1 MAEQTKTTP
10 KPEAMFFLS
19 EVAGKKV
26 ILKGKK
32 IGRLADFIIVDGDK
46 AAEVTHIVIERSFGY
61 PSLLVPW
68 AKVISMNDVITVD
81 IESIEQYEGKPAE
94 NMVLLQ
100 DHILDKKVLDLDGN
114 EVEVV
119 YDIQLVL
126 RNNKL
131 YVSAVDSSRYGL
143 LRRIGLK
150 RIANFIYG
158 LASKIR
164 KETIPW
170 MYIEHLPEQ
179 ITSFAGDVKLKIL
192 KEKLSDI
199 PPVDMADI
207 LEELDHEQR
216 VAIFKQLDSEHAS
229 DTLEEIEPRVQRA
242 LISSLKKEKVA
253 ELLNQ
258 MTAAQAADVLAI
270 LPVSDAN
277 DLIKLLDA
285 KKNQQVQIILQDKDQ
300 KNIDFATTK
309 FIKFPP
315 ETEVEDVITHLRT
328 IAAGKDVIM
337 YIYIVDQN
345 DTLLGVVDLR
355 EMLQAKPND
364 RLGDIMINH
373 VQSLNAT
380 STLYEASEMFNHYGF
395 RAIPLTDDS
404 NRILGVITY
413 RDVVNLKHLLI
424 ID

>member
-1 MAEQTKTTP
+1 
-10 KPEAMFFLS
+10 
-19 EVAGKKV
+19 
-26 ILKGKK
+26 
-32 IGRLADFIIVDGDK
+32 
-46 AAEVTHIVIERSFGY
+46 
-61 PSLLVPW
+61 
-68 AKVISMNDVITVD
+68 
-81 IESIEQYEGKPAE
+81 
-94 NMVLLQ
+94 
-100 DHILDKKVLDLDGN
+100 
-114 EVEVV
+114 
-119 YDIQLVL
+119 
-126 RNNKL
+126 
-131 YVSAVDSSRYGL
+131 
-143 LRRIGLK
+143 
-150 RIANFIYG
+150 
-158 LASKIR
+158 
-164 KETIPW
+164 
-170 MYIEHLPEQ
+170 
-179 ITSFAGDVKLKIL
+179 
-192 KEKLSDI
+192 
-199 PPVDMADI
+199 MADI

-216 VAIFKQLDSEHAS
+216 VAIFTQLDSAHAS

-270 LPVSDAN
+270 LPVSEAN
-277 DLIKLLDA
+277 ALIKLLDA
-285 KKNQQVQIILQDKDQ
+285 KKNQQVQMILQDKDQ
-300 KNIDFATTK
+300 KNIDFATSK

-315 ETEVEDVITHLRT
+315 ETEVEDVIPHLRT

-364 RLGDIMINH
+364 KLGDIMINH

-395 RAIPLTDDS
+395 RAIPITDDS
-404 NRILGVITY
+404 NKILGVITY